1 MNCFSINVFVYNLR
15 FKKYVCGNREDYTDE
30 QIIEIR
36 EKYKKEIKEK
46 LDALGYV
53 D

>member
-46 LDALGYV
+46 LDDLGYV